1 MESYRLSFGEIKV
14 FHSNMA
20 EVIVDEDVLIDEVM
34 MDEYHDV
41 LRNTLEPPF
50 SLLINK
56 KHAYS
61 YTFEAQKHIG
71 NLKEIKSIAIV
82 IRTPGAEM
90 AVNTLISINENER
103 SRIKV
108 FTAKEEALDW
118 LYSQQRIQTI

>member
-34 MDEYHDV
+34 MDEYHDF